1 MDHFPRIPAA
11 VLFVMALL
19 SSALSAEPK
28 DDFQDQYVK
37 KRIVI
42 LLSSKDYKQA
52 ERFARRVAAKSE
64 VKLDLRDL
72 KPNQSI
78 GLTFPKQHC
87 ADGGFDYPCYIARG
101 RYDDGEYISVEHSS
115 AFEGF
120 RPGYYIVVG
129 ASYENGMPEVKRSLA
144 KFKRFASDA
153 YAKLSKVYVGC
164 IH

>member
-1 MDHFPRIPAA
+1 MKRF
-11 VLFVMALL
+11 ALL
-19 SSALSAEPK
+19 LLLLTPALPGQPT

-42 LLSSKDYKQA
+42 LLSSRDYRQA
-52 ERFARRVAAKSE
+52 ESFARRVATRAQ

-72 KPNQSI
+72 QPNKSI

-87 ADGGFDYPCYIARG
+87 EDGGFDYPCYIARG

-115 AFEGF
+115 AFAGF

-129 ASYENGMPEVKRSLA
+129 ASYENGKPEVKRSLT
-144 KFKRFASDA
+144 KFKQYASDA